1 MWIFLQEFIQ
11 SIDLMLGQLFEIGM
25 EYLSAQ
31 ITTAY
36 TRVQTFDYDGF
47 LHLFSFKVPT
57 SWAQM
62 SEKATL
68 LSAFS
73 MLKCFKNV
81 KNNMNKVKN
90 TTITYSKLIS
100 QEILEKVKNIDYTY
114 YSIKILTYY
123 SIASEYLYR
132 NTKALYDTNAIAR
145 EFIDSVIYVNEY
157 LRAVVYEYR
166 IEPRVKPWLSVS
178 CVLNNLFFTE
188 SFHKFS
194 INNLPGVDYK
204 LELLDIMKEW
214 YGITASLIET
224 DDNIHEC
231 LLTLCYDN
239 NYIFKTY
246 SHNHSL
252 EPDSLNFEK
261 SSVKFLSIEYTHEK
275 MAEPIV
281 LDISEDYYR
290 VGNEI
295 FSVSFVNRMLEYQS
309 RPYYFDSA
317 YVLHIMDSNI
327 NEITLTSQQ
336 YILLE
341 KDKYELRTFE

>member
-25 EYLSAQ
+25 EYLCAQ

-36 TRVQTFDYDGF
+36 TNIKNFDYERS
-47 LHLFSFKVPT
+47 L
-57 SWAQM
+57 
-62 SEKATL
+62 
-68 LSAFS
+68 
-73 MLKCFKNV
+73 
-81 KNNMNKVKN
+81 NKVIDMGN
-90 TTITYSKLIS
+90 IVIH
-100 QEILEKVKNIDYTY
+100 EIVKKVQKIDIAY
-114 YSIKILTYY
+114 YSMKLLTYY

-145 EFIDSVIYVNEY
+145 EFTDSVIYVNEY

-166 IEPRVKPWLSVS
+166 IEPSAKPWLSVS
-178 CVLNNLFFTE
+178 CVLNNLFFAE
-188 SFHKFS
+188 SFHKFT
-194 INNLPGVDYK
+194 INNLHNLDNK

-246 SHNHSL
+246 SRSHLSCH
-252 EPDSLNFEK
+252 ETIDFKK

-295 FSVSFVNRMLEYQS
+295 FSVSFVIRMLEYQS
-309 RPYYFDSA
+309 RPYYFDST
-317 YVLHIMDSNI
+317 YLLHIMDSNI

-336 YILLE
+336 YILLG
-341 KDKYELRTFE
+341 KDNYELRTFE

>member
-1 MWIFLQEFIQ
+1 
-11 SIDLMLGQLFEIGM
+11 M

-36 TRVQTFDYDGF
+36 TNIKMFDYDGF

-62 SEKATL
+62 SEKAPL

-73 MLKCFKNV
+73 MLKCF
-81 KNNMNKVKN
+81 NKVKN

-100 QEILEKVKNIDYTY
+100 QEILEKVKSIDTTY
-114 YSIKILTYY
+114 YSMKLLTYY

-166 IEPRVKPWLSVS
+166 IEPRAKPWLSVS

-194 INNLPGVDYK
+194 INNLPGVDNK

-246 SHNHSL
+246 SRSHLSCP
-252 EPDSLNFEK
+252 ETIDFEK

-295 FSVSFVNRMLEYQS
+295 FSVSFVTRMLEYQS

-336 YILLE
+336 YILLG
-341 KDKYELRTFE
+341 KDNYEVYTDE

>member
-1 MWIFLQEFIQ
+1 MWIFLQEFIG
-11 SIDLMLGQLFEIGM
+11 SLHFMLGQLFQFGV
-25 EYLSAQ
+25 EYLQTALG
-31 ITTAY
+31 IAY
-36 TRVQTFDYDGF
+36 TNIKTVDYEVF
-47 LHLFSFKVPT
+47 F
-57 SWAQM
+57 
-62 SEKATL
+62 
-68 LSAFS
+68 
-73 MLKCFKNV
+73 
-81 KNNMNKVKN
+81 NNVKN

-100 QEILEKVKNIDYTY
+100 EKTMEKVKSIDYAY
-114 YSIKILTYY
+114 YSMKLLTYY

-132 NTKALYDTNAIAR
+132 NTKGLYDTNAIAR
-145 EFIDSVIYVNEY
+145 EFVDSVIYVNEY

-166 IEPRVKPWLSVS
+166 IEPRAKPWLSVS

-194 INNLPGVDYK
+194 IKEIDYK

-261 SSVKFLSIEYTHEK
+261 SSVKFLSIEYSHEK

-281 LDISEDYYR
+281 LDINENYYR

-295 FSVSFVNRMLEYQS
+295 CSVSFVNRMLEYQS

-341 KDKYELRTFE
+341 KDKYEVRTFE